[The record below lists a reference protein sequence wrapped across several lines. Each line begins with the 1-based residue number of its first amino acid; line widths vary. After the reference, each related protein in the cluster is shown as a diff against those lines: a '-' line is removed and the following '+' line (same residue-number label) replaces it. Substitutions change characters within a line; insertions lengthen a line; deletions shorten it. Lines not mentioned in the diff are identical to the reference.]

1 MSLLD
6 LEKDSFFD
14 SDFGDSDEELD
25 LKSIY
30 SNPSAPASPTH
41 TSSQPHR
48 SLLYS
53 STAVSYTQRATL
65 DEYT

>member
-14 SDFGDSDEELD
+14 LDFGDSDEELD

-41 TSSQPHR
+41 TDSC
-48 SLLYS
+48 
-53 STAVSYTQRATL
+53 TEVSYTQRATL
-65 DEYT
+65 DEYAKKL